1 MAETISITRPDDWHA
16 HLRDGELMASV
27 VGATA
32 RQFARAIVMPNLKP
46 PVLTTKQAKA
56 YRDRILAALPKGA
69 GAFEPLMTLY
79 LTDATAPGE
88 IAKAK
93 YSGIVKAVKYYPAGA
108 TTNSASG
115 VTDIRKCDAVLEA
128 MQGAGM
134 PLLVHGEVTDAEIDV
149 FDRETVFLERTLAPL
164 VKRFPNLKIVMEH
177 ITTHEAAAFVER
189 SGQNVAATITAH
201 HLLMNRNALFSG
213 GLRPH
218 HYCLPVLKREPHRR
232 ALVKAATSG
241 SPKFFL
247 GTDSAPHTR
256 GSKEHD
262 CGAAGM
268 YTAHAALELYAEA
281 FEAANA
287 LDRLEGFAS
296 HFGADFYGLPRNK
309 GKVKLEK
316 VKWKVPA
323 EYPFGDETV
332 VPLRAGQTI
341 GWRLA
346 G

>member
-1 MAETISITRPDDWHA
+1 MAESITITRPDDWHA
-16 HLRDGELMASV
+16 HLRDGDLMESV

-46 PVLTTKQAKA
+46 PVVTVKEAKA
-56 YRDRILAALPKGA
+56 YRERILAALPKGA
-69 GAFEPLMTLY
+69 GFEPLMTLY
-79 LTDATAPGE
+79 LTDEMPAAE
-88 IAKAK
+88 IEKARAA
-93 YSGIVKAVKYYPAGA
+93 GFIKAVKYYPAGA

-115 VTDIRKCDAVLEA
+115 VTDLRKCDAVLEA
-128 MQGAGM
+128 MQAAGM
-134 PLLVHGEVTDAEIDV
+134 PLLMHGEVTDPEVDV
-149 FDRETVFLERTLAPL
+149 FDREVVFLERTLAPL
-164 VKRFPNLKIVMEH
+164 AKRFPKLKIVLEH

-189 SGQNVAATITAH
+189 APETVAATVTVH
-201 HLLMNRNALFSG
+201 HLLLNRNAMFSG

-232 ALVKAATSG
+232 ALVKAAMSG
-241 SPKFFL
+241 NPRFFL

-256 GSKEHD
+256 RSKETD
-262 CGAAGM
+262 CGHAGL

-281 FEAANA
+281 FHAAGA
-287 LDRLEGFAS
+287 LDKLEAFAS

-309 GKVKLEK
+309 GKITLER
-316 VKWKVPA
+316 VEWQVPD
-323 EYPFGDETV
+323 EYPFGAETV

-341 GWRLA
+341 AWRVA